1 MIRAFCII
9 ITGIL
14 MPIIQKPSCAM
25 SIYRSVL
32 VVDIQA
38 DDQAPPGNQ
47 RGFEQLI
54 CHMPVTFI

>member
-1 MIRAFCII
+1 
-9 ITGIL
+9 

-54 CHMPVTFI
+54 CHMSVTFI